1 MNLKHRGDHGATGI
15 ERSDIEWLDYT
26 RSNRR
31 IRDVA
36 NNGAPAWSV
45 GVGEDIRLCGNN
57 YHLAPNHCSSA
68 GGLVVK
74 INNERIARRAGVRGE
89 TDGHDKTDRRRT
101 YRVNPGSRAVD

>member
-1 MNLKHRGDHGATGI
+1 MNLKHRGDCGATGI
-15 ERSDIEWLDYT
+15 ERGDTEWLDYT
-26 RSNRR
+26 CSNRR

-36 NNGAPAWSV
+36 NNCASAGAV
-45 GVGEDIRLCGNN
+45 GTSEDIRLSGNN
-57 YHLAPNHCSSA
+57 YHLAANHCSSA